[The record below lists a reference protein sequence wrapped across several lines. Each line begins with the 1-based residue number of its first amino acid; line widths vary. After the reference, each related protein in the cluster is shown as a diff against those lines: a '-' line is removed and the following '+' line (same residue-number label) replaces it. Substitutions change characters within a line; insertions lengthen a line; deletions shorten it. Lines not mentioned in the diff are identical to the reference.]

1 MVPLLAGIAC
11 LLIAW
16 LVAVPYVLSVI
27 LWIAG
32 VLLVIYGVYVLIVG
46 TRADST
52 GIRGRRYW
60 Y

>member
-1 MVPLLAGIAC
+1 MVPLIAGLVC
-11 LLIAW
+11 W
-16 LVAVPYVLSVI
+16 LVAYLVI
-27 LWIAG
+27 APQLIELVLWIG
-32 VLLVIYGVYVLIVG
+32 GLVLVVYGIYVLIVG